1 MALTAWSYLW
11 RTTPVHRWE
20 MTGSLSEDGP
30 PELRADVDLTDV
42 QGIDDGTGPIVHRIY
57 RTRIVGGSL
66 RSEELVQRIAADL
79 DTIAPSEF
87 ATFQKLDGD
96 GPLALGDDY
105 VVRMPGPWDGP
116 VRVVDVH
123 LDRFRL
129 ATLTG
134 HLEAG
139 QIEFRAR
146 ADYRGVEFTI
156 ESWARS
162 GDRVSDLLYTHLR
175 LSKEVQL
182 HMWTSVL
189 ERVAKLAQGSIA
201 GGIVITTRRV
211 QVDRLQGAGAG
222 GESRRVRRRLDGLA
236 QRPVNFDASRISEY
250 TPVTGWHLDDMV
262 EPLPHEGGGP
272 PVSDGTWQLARR
284 LMVDYQL
291 ADPAI
296 VRATYDRDAPLE
308 GRNMLLEIRFLGV
321 VRFGVGVR
329 VGAVYDEEREVDGR
343 SARVFGW
350 VYQTLDG
357 HFEQGEMHYQV
368 WKWFDTGDVEFR
380 LHAVSKAAD
389 TGPWILRTGFR
400 VLGRPKQ
407 LRFYRQIC
415 RRIRRLTEAE
425 LEVGGARAD
434 NPRQPSGAVSS
445 RDYDR
450 RMPQSREER
459 LAQNEAN
466 FRSLNESLGTRVHER
481 LSGSGSNVPGFVCE
495 CGNGDCEDII
505 QVELSTYEEVRR
517 DPCLFL
523 LHPGHEAPD
532 VEDVVQREDGY
543 LVVRKHEEVADIV
556 RETDPRR

>member
-1 MALTAWSYLW
+1 MALTAWSYMW

-30 PELRADVDLTDV
+30 PELPADVDLTDV

-57 RTRIVGGSL
+57 RARIVGGSL
-66 RSEELVQRIAADL
+66 GPEELMQRIAADV
-79 DTIAPSEF
+79 DSMAPSEF

-116 VRVVDVH
+116 VRVVDAH

-146 ADYRGVEFTI
+146 ADYRGLEFTI

-162 GDRVSDLLYTHLR
+162 GDRLSDLLYTHLR
-175 LSKEVQL
+175 LAKEVQL

-211 QVDRLQGAGAG
+211 QLDRLHGAG
-222 GESRRVRRRLDGLA
+222 GGNESRRLRRRLESLS
-236 QRPVNFDASRISEY
+236 RRVVNFDASRISEY
-250 TPVTGWHLDDMV
+250 TPGTGWHVDDMV
-262 EPLPHEGGGP
+262 EPLPHEACGP
-272 PVSDGTWQLARR
+272 PASDGTWQLARR
-284 LMVDYQL
+284 LMIDYQL
-291 ADPAI
+291 ADPAT
-296 VRATYDRDAPLE
+296 VRAAYDRDAPLE

-329 VGAVYDEEREVDGR
+329 VGAVYDEERDVDGR
-343 SARVFGW
+343 TARVFGW
-350 VYQTLDG
+350 AYQTLDG

-400 VLGRPKQ
+400 VVGRPKQ

-425 LEVGGARAD
+425 LELGRARG
-434 NPRQPSGAVSS
+434 RG
-445 RDYDR
+445 YDE
-450 RMPQSREER
+450 RMPQSREQR
-459 LAQNEAN
+459 LARNEAN
-466 FRSLNESLGTRVHER
+466 FRSLNESLGASVHQR

-505 QVELSTYEEVRR
+505 QVELSSYEEVRR

-523 LHPGHEAPD
+523 VHPGHEVAD
-532 VEDVVQREDGY
+532 VEDVVQRTDGY
-543 LVVRKHEEVADIV
+543 LVVRKHDEVADIV

>member
-1 MALTAWSYLW
+1 MW

-20 MTGSLSEDGP
+20 MTSSLSGDGP
-30 PELRADVDLTDV
+30 PELPADIDLADV

-57 RTRIVGGSL
+57 RTRIVGGSMGP
-66 RSEELVQRIAADL
+66 EELMQRIGADL
-79 DTIAPSEF
+79 DRIAPSEF
-87 ATFQKLDGD
+87 ATFQKLDGT

-123 LDRFRL
+123 RDRFRL

-146 ADYRGVEFTI
+146 AHYRGVEFTI

-162 GDRVSDLLYTHLR
+162 GDRLSDLLYTHLR

-189 ERVAKLAQGSIA
+189 ERVAKLAQGTIA

-211 QVDRLQGAGAG
+211 RLGRLQRA
-222 GESRRVRRRLDGLA
+222 GESRRAHTRLDALS
-236 QRPVNFDASRISEY
+236 QHSVNFEASRISEY
-250 TPVTGWHLDDMV
+250 TPAAGWHIDDMV
-262 EPLPHEGGGP
+262 EPLPHEACGP
-272 PVSDGTWQLARR
+272 PASDGTWQLAKR
-284 LMVDYQL
+284 LMIDYQL
-291 ADPAI
+291 ADPAL

-308 GRNMLLEIRFLGV
+308 GRDMLLEIRFLGV
-321 VRFGVGVR
+321 ARIGVGVR

-343 SARVFGW
+343 RARVFGW
-350 VYQTLDG
+350 AYQTLDG

-368 WKWFDTGDVEFR
+368 WKWFDTGGVEFR

-389 TGPWILRTGFR
+389 TGPWILRHGFR
-400 VLGRPKQ
+400 VVGRPKQ

-425 LEVGGARAD
+425 LEVGRAQAD
-434 NPRQPSGAVSS
+434 SPRQPSGAVSGQG
-445 RDYDR
+445 YDGP
-450 RMPQSREER
+450 MPRSREER
-459 LAQNEAN
+459 LARNEAS
-466 FRSLNESLGTRVHER
+466 FRSLNESLGARVHER
-481 LSGSGSNVPGFVCE
+481 LSGSGSAVPGFVCE
-495 CGNGDCEDII
+495 CGSGECEDII
-505 QVELSTYEEVRR
+505 QVDLSSYEEVRR
-517 DPCLFL
+517 DPCLFIL
-523 LHPGHEAPD
+523 RPGHEAPD
-532 VEDVVQREDGY
+532 VEDVVQRADGY

-556 RETDPRR
+556 RATDPRS